1 MKTPPYRIADQA
13 EADMEDIWLYIAEHN
28 LDAAETL
35 MGKFRL
41 RFGSLARTPGLGRR
55 RTDLRSDLRSVAVGS
70 YVIFYRELIPSIEI
84 VRVLHGA
91 MNLPDQFR

>member
-1 MKTPPYRIADQA
+1 MKTPRYRIADQA

-28 LDAAETL
+28 LDAAEAL
-35 MGKFRL
+35 LGKFRL
-41 RFGSLARTPGLGRR
+41 RFASLAKTPGIGRR
-55 RTDLRSDLRSVAVGS
+55 RTDLRPDLRSLAVGN
-70 YVIFYRELIPSIEI
+70 YVIFYRELGPSIEV